1 MQVHGIQILIQKWTN
16 DVWTWRNDTRI
27 QISEN
32 WEISTIAGSNLFG
45 CKSFV
50 IRETALFDIRDNVGK
65 FRERVSNR
73 FGTEDDDRSSLSPVS
88 LATCKPN
95 CVTWSE
101 TETERSWAREGKERK
116 EGAIHQIRRPSAVER
131 RCTTFQRSDV
141 RLPFLKSSPGIRLH
155 RCGYRAPCYVIGP
168 RRA

>member
-1 MQVHGIQILIQKWTN
+1 MYEREETIGESKFLKIG
-16 DVWTWRNDTRI
+16 
-27 QISEN
+27 
-32 WEISTIAGSNLFG
+32 ISTIAGSNLFG

-116 EGAIHQIRRPSAVER
+116 DDSPDSSAFCGRATLHDVSTIRRAV
-131 RCTTFQRSDV
+131 TLS
-141 RLPFLKSSPGIRLH
+141 
-155 RCGYRAPCYVIGP
+155 
-168 RRA
+168 